1 MNYWLNV
8 KLDAWRS
15 HHCGEFCI
23 YFHIYIQIFLYN
35 IEHFNN
41 LNGQLCGVNTRGNAK
56 DYTVSLLDMEMLL
69 LDIAQ
74 SVNLPILLFY
84 RHCGNE
90 VQQEMLR
97 FPKLH
102 EKIVDVVTQLLR
114 RRLPNTNT
122 MVENIVAIELAY
134 INTKHPDF
142 HKDAALV
149 PSLLKADHT
158 QPEPW
163 NQRDPNHQRRT
174 ARNNS
179 PAMYNNHID
188 ASVDSQK
195 HNNNN
200 AEQNNHVDEQQKPSG
215 WLSNILPPAVPNYAN
230 SKTTSDSNESSA
242 TNTPTHN
249 NVMSP
254 LKPVNLLPDVP
265 INPAARKLTDKEQ
278 RDCDVI
284 GKNEIY
290 D

>member
-1 MNYWLNV
+1 MLV
-8 KLDAWRS
+8 KRQIRRLEEPSLRCVELI
-15 HHCGEFCI
+15 HEEMQRI
-23 YFHIYIQIFLYN
+23 IQ
-35 IEHFNN
+35 
-41 LNGQLCGVNTRGNAK
+41 
-56 DYTVSLLDMEMLL
+56 
-69 LDIAQ
+69 
-74 SVNLPILLFY
+74 
-84 RHCGNE
+84 HCGNE

-149 PSLLKADHT
+149 PSLLKADHS
-158 QPEPW
+158 QEPW
-163 NQRDPNHQRRT
+163 NKRDPNFQRRV

-179 PAMYNNHID
+179 PAMYSNHTD
-188 ASVDSQK
+188 ANVDSQRQ
-195 HNNNN
+195 NSV
-200 AEQNNHVDEQQKPSG
+200 EQNNHVDEQQKTSS
-215 WLSNILPPAVPNYAN
+215 WLSNILPPAAPNYNPN
-230 SKTTSDSNESSA
+230 SKTISNSNESSL
-242 TNTPTHN
+242 TTTPTHN

-265 INPAARKLTDKEQ
+265 INPTARKLTDKEQ

-284 GKNEIY
+284 GKHKMSDKIIMVFFKC
-290 D
+290 